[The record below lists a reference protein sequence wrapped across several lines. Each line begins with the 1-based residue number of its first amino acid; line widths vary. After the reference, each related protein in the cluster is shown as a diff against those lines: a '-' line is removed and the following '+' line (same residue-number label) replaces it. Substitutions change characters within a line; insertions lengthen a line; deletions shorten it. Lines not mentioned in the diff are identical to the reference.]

1 MQLAGMSLIANELEL
16 NLPQLKLVAYT
27 DNYKTPQEKKTI
39 DLDQE
44 FTQNLI

>member
-27 DNYKTPQEKKTI
+27 DNYKTPQEKITI
-39 DLDQE
+39 DFDQE